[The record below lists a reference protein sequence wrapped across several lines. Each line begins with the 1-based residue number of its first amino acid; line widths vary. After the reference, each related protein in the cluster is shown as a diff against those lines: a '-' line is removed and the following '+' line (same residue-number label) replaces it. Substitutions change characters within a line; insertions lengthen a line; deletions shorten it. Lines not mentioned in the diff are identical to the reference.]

1 MAAGLI
7 RFALPAGLLMLAGV
21 GVWSWPGAGT
31 AAAAPGAPARTAFQA
46 RCEDTMDKSI
56 SVLTA
61 RQNGYSINTQLSYKA
76 LTRMASGV
84 VGGVSGGNGGTGG
97 RIQVLGVTKAEM
109 RTQLN
114 PVPISILRD
123 ALSGY
128 ECIAPRLS
136 FSLSYAPFVIY
147 IGSEF
152 APGSCAYRA
161 ILAHEFRHMQA
172 YLDHLPKAEL
182 IVRDALDKRFA
193 GKPFYAPQGTS
204 VSALE
209 HEVSHTW
216 IPFIRD
222 EMAKAE
228 LAQVEIDAPE
238 EYQRISHS
246 CNGEIQ
252 KILRDNQPYRSQR

>member
-1 MAAGLI
+1 MASGLI
-7 RFALPAGLLMLAGV
+7 RFALLAGLLAPACV
-21 GVWSWPGAGT
+21 DAWFWPGAGS
-31 AAAAPGAPARTAFQA
+31 ASAAPGAPDRTAFQA

-76 LTRMASGV
+76 LTRMA
-84 VGGVSGGNGGTGG
+84 GGLAGGTAGGTGG
-97 RIQVLGVTKAEM
+97 STRVLGITKAEM

-114 PVPISILRD
+114 PVPLSILRD

-136 FSLSYAPFVIY
+136 FSLGYAPFVIF

-152 APGSCAYRA
+152 APGTCAYRA

-193 GKPFYAPQGTS
+193 GKPFYAPQGTA

-228 LAQVEIDAPE
+228 LAQVVIDAPE
-238 EYQRISHS
+238 EYQRISNS